1 MSRSAQLSLDPH
13 RHQTRVKSLHSLVE
27 EPKDERPIQDQ
38 LLQPQLDI
46 DPQGLFDVEQPD
58 GVVLRDL
65 AGVFAHRY
73 RLGSCFKR
81 GRNVYVRSGGRNR
94 DGCDVSIVL
103 VKNEMWRT
111 AYLGNPLKD
120 GYGIYGHQQANLD

>member
-1 MSRSAQLSLDPH
+1 VEGLD
-13 RHQTRVKSLHSLVE
+13 SLVE
-27 EPKDERPIQDQ
+27 EPKDERPIQYQ

-73 RLGSCFKR
+73 RLCRCLTKGEMYTSDQVN
-81 GRNVYVRSGGRNR
+81 GIEVVV
-94 DGCDVSIVL
+94 VS
-103 VKNEMWRT
+103 R
-111 AYLGNPLKD
+111 
-120 GYGIYGHQQANLD
+120 

>member
-1 MSRSAQLSLDPH
+1 MD
-13 RHQTRVKSLHSLVE
+13 SLVE

-73 RLGSCFKR
+73 RLGRCLKR
-81 GRNVYVRSGGRNR
+81 GGMYTSDQVNGIEVV
-94 DGCDVSIVL
+94 VVL
-103 VKNEMWRT
+103 RQGTQE
-111 AYLGNPLKD
+111 
-120 GYGIYGHQQANLD
+120 